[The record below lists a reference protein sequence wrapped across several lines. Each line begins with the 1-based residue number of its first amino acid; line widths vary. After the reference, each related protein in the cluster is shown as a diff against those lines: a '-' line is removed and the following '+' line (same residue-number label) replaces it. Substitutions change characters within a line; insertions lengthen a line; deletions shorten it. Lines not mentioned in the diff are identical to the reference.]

1 MAWSETM
8 FIIQHFYNVFD
19 IDKRLTDVEY
29 KSPLVAKSV
38 DGLPELPEGTTVN
51 DLTPGTLWFIKDN
64 NFPSMI
70 SAVSVLNEDNTFA
83 DPVPFSIDLNNIS
96 LESDLQQIAGDMGLT
111 AQNYY
116 DIIKSM
122 LEILKTVPVKYGGT
136 GITNISKNGVLIGDV
151 ENKFREIGFD
161 SAPTQRSENLVNS
174 GALYSQFGKMAE
186 KDHASAKQDYG
197 VGTSEKYGHLRI
209 TDDYETLGTD
219 PTHTAV
225 SVSAINQLLGNVQNF
240 LNMFQ
245 IIDEDTLFSGCISAY
260 RPKSMSE
267 NELRLIDSYF
277 SVKSNNTGNYT
288 LIIN

>member
-8 FIIQHFYNVFD
+8 FVIQHFYNVFD
-19 IDKRLTDVEY
+19 IDRRLTDVEY

-38 DGLPELPEGTTVN
+38 NGLPELPEDTTVD
-51 DLTPGTLWFIKDN
+51 DLTPGTLWFIKDDN
-64 NFPSMI
+64 IPSMI
-70 SAVSVLNEDNTFA
+70 SAVSILNEDNTFA
-83 DPVPFSIDLNNIS
+83 SPIPFSIDLNNIP
-96 LESDLQQIAGDMGLT
+96 LESDLQQIVGDMELT

-136 GITNISKNGVLIGDV
+136 GRTSISNGSVLVGDQ
-151 ENKFREIGFD
+151 NNTFKEIGFD

-174 GALYSQFGKMAE
+174 GALFTQFSKMAE

-197 VGTSEKYGHLRI
+197 VGTSDKYGHLRI

-225 SVSAINQLLGNVQNF
+225 SVSAINQLLGNIQNF

-245 IIDEDTLFSGCISAY
+245 VIDGDTLFSGCISAY
-260 RPKSMSE
+260 RPKGMSQDK
-267 NELRLIDSYF
+267 LRLVDSYF
-277 SVKSNNTGNYT
+277 SVKTNSTGNYT